1 VRTEDE
7 QLLARLEHTLQPPAP
22 IPSGDGWAA
31 APDLLLHL
39 VEQIRSRR
47 PSLVI
52 EVGSGTSTLW
62 LATAL
67 RTFGVP
73 GRIVSLEHDPGYH
86 ERVVGEV
93 DRLGLGD
100 LAQVRLAPLEQH
112 TVDGESWSWYAES
125 AWRDLSGCGLLFVD
139 GPPGWTAPLARYPA
153 VPLLAGVLAPGAVVV
168 LDDYDR
174 DEEKAV
180 VARWI
185 ERHPTW
191 SLERL
196 GHVRGTAE
204 LRLPDAEPG

>member
-1 VRTEDE
+1 MRIEDE
-7 QLLARLEHTLQPPAP
+7 RLLARLEDTLRPSAP

-39 VEQIRSRR
+39 VELIRSRR
-47 PSLVI
+47 PSLVV

-73 GRIVSLEHDPGYH
+73 GRLVSLEHDPGYH
-86 ERVVGEV
+86 ERIVREV

-100 LAQVRLAPLEQH
+100 VAQVRLAPLERR
-112 TVDGESWSWYAES
+112 TVDGELWSWYAES

-153 VPLLAGVLAPGAVVV
+153 VPLLAGALAPGAVVV

-180 VARWI
+180 VARWV
-185 ERHPTW
+185 RQQPTW
-191 SLERL
+191 SLERVA
-196 GHVRGTAE
+196 HVRGTAV
-204 LRLPDAEPG
+204 LHLPDAS

>member
-1 VRTEDE
+1 MRIEDE
-7 QLLARLEHTLQPPAP
+7 RLLARLEDTLRPAAP

-39 VEQIRSRR
+39 VELIRSRR
-47 PSLVI
+47 PSLVV

-73 GRIVSLEHDPGYH
+73 GRVVSLEHDPGYH
-86 ERVVGEV
+86 ERVVREV
-93 DRLGLGD
+93 GRLGLGD
-100 LAQVRLAPLEQH
+100 IAQVRLAPLEQH
-112 TVDGESWSWYAES
+112 TVDGEIWSWYAES

-153 VPLLAGVLAPGAVVV
+153 VPLLAGALAPGAVVV

-180 VARWI
+180 VARWVRQQPAWI
-185 ERHPTW
+185 
-191 SLERL
+191 LERL
-196 GHVRGTAE
+196 AHVRGTAV
-204 LRLPDAEPG
+204 LHLPAAEPG